1 MLKES
6 SVKAKLIAKV
16 DKNLTEELKN
26 SKYFTQKLQWA
37 KEFVK
42 DRNIIEEIE
51 EAEKKER
58 KKNPN

>member
-6 SVKAKLIAKV
+6 SVKAKLMAKV

-26 SKYFTQKLQWA
+26 SKYFAQKLQWA

-42 DRNIIEEIE
+42 DRNIIKEIE
-51 EAEKKER
+51 VAER
-58 KKNPN
+58 

>member
-6 SVKAKLIAKV
+6 PVETKLMAKV

-26 SKYFTQKLQWA
+26 AKYFTEKLQWA

-42 DRNIIEEIE
+42 DRNIIQEIE
-51 EAEKKER
+51 EAKNKEQIKK
-58 KKNPN
+58 P